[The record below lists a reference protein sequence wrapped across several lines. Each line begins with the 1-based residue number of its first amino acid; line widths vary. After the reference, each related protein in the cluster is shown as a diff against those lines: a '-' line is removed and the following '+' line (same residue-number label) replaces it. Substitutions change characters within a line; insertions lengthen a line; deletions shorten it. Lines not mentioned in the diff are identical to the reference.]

1 MSTDDPISENS
12 PQPLRRADLPEDP
25 IEQFRKWFDEI
36 QQSPQDE
43 PTAMILAT
51 ASADAHPTA
60 RTVLLKNFDA
70 RGFVFFTNYG
80 SAKARQIAENPN
92 VALIFPWQALRRQVI
107 ITGRA
112 EKISTAESLKYFITR
127 PLESRLGAWASRQ
140 SSVLTTRQVLEMKFE
155 EMKRKFADGEIP
167 LPTFWGGYRVT
178 PETIEYWQR
187 QENRLHDRFLY
198 TRQPDNTW
206 QIERL
211 AP

>member
-1 MSTDDPISENS
+1 MDDPISENN
-12 PQPLRRADLPEDP
+12 PQPLRRVDLPADP
-25 IEQFRKWFDEI
+25 IDQFQKWFDDI
-36 QQSPQDE
+36 HQSHQDE

-51 ASADAHPTA
+51 ASADARPTA
-60 RTVLLKNFDA
+60 RSVLLKGFDA
-70 RGFVFFTNYG
+70 KGFIFFTNYE
-80 SAKARQIAENPN
+80 SVKARQIAENPQ
-92 VALIFPWQALRRQVI
+92 VALIFPWFALRRQVI

-112 EKISTAESLKYFITR
+112 EKISTAESLKYFLTR

-140 SSVLTTRQVLEMKFE
+140 SSVLASRQVLEMKFE
-155 EMKRKFADGEIP
+155 EMKRKFADGEMP

-178 PETIEYWQR
+178 PETIEFWQR
-187 QENRLHDRFLY
+187 GENRLHDRFLY